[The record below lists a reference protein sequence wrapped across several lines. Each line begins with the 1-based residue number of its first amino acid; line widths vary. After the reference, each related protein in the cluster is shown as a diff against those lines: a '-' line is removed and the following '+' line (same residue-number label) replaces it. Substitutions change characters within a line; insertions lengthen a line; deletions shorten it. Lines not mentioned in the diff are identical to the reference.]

1 MNILQAMT
9 TPRLALSAAA
19 CDQLFRQAH
28 TAHAFLD
35 IPIEDSQ
42 LHALYDL
49 MKWAPTAF
57 NAQPARWVFLKSSQS
72 KSQLAKALMPNNVPQ
87 VNSASVT
94 VIVAHDTQFQEHLPS
109 QFPAYNAKPLFDNDP
124 VLTETTAF
132 RNSSLQGAY
141 LMLAARALGLDV
153 GVMSG
158 FDAQQVNASFFP
170 DGRWKVNFLMNLGVA
185 DPKGVYPRG
194 PRLPFEAVASIL

>member
-1 MNILQAMT
+1 MNTPQPMT
-9 TPRLALSAAA
+9 LPRPPLSDAA
-19 CDQLFRQAH
+19 CDQLFTAAH

-35 IPIEDSQ
+35 VPIEDHQ

-57 NAQPARWVFLKSSQS
+57 NAQPARFVFLKSPES
-72 KSQLAKALMPNNVPQ
+72 KRQLLPALMPSNVAQ
-87 VNSASVT
+87 VESASVT

-124 VLTETTAF
+124 VLAQSTAV
-132 RNSSLQGAY
+132 RNSTLQGAY
-141 LMLAARALGLDV
+141 MIMAARTLGWDV

-158 FDAQQVNASFFP
+158 FDAQQVNDRFFS
-170 DGRWKVNFLMNLGVA
+170 DGQFQVNFLMNLGVA
-185 DPKGVYPRG
+185 NPKGVYPRG
-194 PRLPFEAVASIL
+194 PRLPFEAVASIR